1 MMTHASLFSGIGG
14 AEVAAAWMGWRNV
27 FHCEIQEFPRK
38 VLDFWFPNAESYDD
52 ITKTD
57 FKKWGGAESTFS
69 REDSHASL
77 SRSQDEERE
86 RAITATSGR
95 RCIGQSQRL
104 TPLGSLVKMLLESP
118 RWWSPAKRLTWVAR
132 PTFSRRTIYI
142 ERKAG
147 SPLSASAKTSKPQDT
162 KSSRLLYQLV
172 PSEHPTA
179 ETGSGL
185 LPTVQTQG
193 LKRCGKDGKTEFYP
207 MEMLPTPTASD
218 KGSGRINKS
227 PSPGAKERPTLAMA
241 AKIGLLPTP
250 MSSEISHTNRVKE
263 LKAAGAT
270 DFQSRANGA
279 KRPNGLMDFLEFH
292 DLLPTPNAVEGT
304 KYTHKLNPK
313 SQMGRSLTAL
323 AVNGLIPTP
332 AARDY
337 KGNTITTTRRRKGQ
351 FTRWGEMLPDF
362 ITRLQEEQTGDLK
375 ASPQLNPLFVEE
387 MMGFPL
393 GWTTY
398 PFLSENGD
406 SKA

>member
-14 AEVAAAWMGWRNV
+14 AEVAAARMGWRNV
-27 FHCEIQEFPRK
+27 FHCEIQDFPRK
-38 VLDFWFPNAESYDD
+38 VLDFWFPNAESYED

-57 FKKWGGAESTFS
+57 FKKWGAESTFS
-69 REDSHASL
+69 QEDFHASL
-77 SRSQDEERE
+77 SRSQEEERE
-86 RAITATSGR
+86 RAITATSGK
-95 RCIGQSQRL
+95 RCIGQSERL
-104 TPLGSLVKMLLESP
+104 TPLGSLVKMLLDSP

-147 SPLSASAKTSKPQDT
+147 SPSSASAKTSKPQDT

-172 PSEHPTA
+172 PSEHPTE

-193 LKRCGKDGKTEFYP
+193 LKRCSKEGKTEFYP
-207 MEMLPTPTASD
+207 MEMLLTPTATD
-218 KGSGRINKS
+218 MGSGRTNKS
-227 PSPGAKERPTLAMA
+227 PTPGAKERPTLAKA

-250 MSSEISHTNRVKE
+250 MNSEISHTNRVKE

-270 DFQSRANGA
+270 DFQSRTNGA
-279 KRPNGLMDFLEFH
+279 KRPNGLMDFMEFH
-292 DLLPTPNAVEGT
+292 DLLPTPNAVEAT

-323 AVNGLIPTP
+323 AVNGLMPTP
-332 AARDY
+332 SARDY

-362 ITRLQEEQTGDLK
+362 ITRLQEEQTGDSK

-398 PFLSENGD
+398 PFLSEDGD
-406 SKA
+406 NKA

>member
-38 VLDFWFPNAESYDD
+38 VLDFWFPNAESYED

-57 FKKWGGAESTFS
+57 FTKWGAKSTFS
-69 REDSHASL
+69 QEASPASL
-77 SRSQDEERE
+77 SRSQEEERE

-95 RCIGQSQRL
+95 RCIGQSKRL
-104 TPLGSLVKMLLESP
+104 SPLGSLVKMLLESQ
-118 RWWSPAKRLTWVAR
+118 RWWSPAKRLTWVAK

-147 SPLSASAKTSKPQDT
+147 SPSSASAKTSKPQDT

-193 LKRCGKDGKTEFYP
+193 LKRCSKEGKTEFYP
-207 MEMLPTPTASD
+207 TEMLPTPTATD
-218 KGSGRINKS
+218 MGSGRTNKS
-227 PSPGAKERPTLAMA
+227 PTAGAKERPTLAKA

-250 MSSEISHTNRVKE
+250 MSSEISHTKRVQE
-263 LKAAGAT
+263 LKKAGAT

-279 KRPNGLMDFLEFH
+279 KRPNGLMEFMEFH
-292 DLLPTPNAVEGT
+292 DLLPTPNAVEAT

-323 AVNGLIPTP
+323 AVNGLMPTP
-332 AARDY
+332 SARDY

-362 ITRLQEEQTGDLK
+362 ITRLQEEQTGDSK

-398 PFLSENGD
+398 PFLSEDGD
-406 SKA
+406 NKA

>member
-1 MMTHASLFSGIGG
+1 MGG
-14 AEVAAAWMGWRNV
+14 AKSM
-27 FHCEIQEFPRK
+27 FSQEASP
-38 VLDFWFPNAESYDD
+38 
-52 ITKTD
+52 
-57 FKKWGGAESTFS
+57 
-69 REDSHASL
+69 ASL
-77 SRSQDEERE
+77 SASQVEERE
-86 RAITATSGR
+86 RKTTATSGK
-95 RCIGQSQRL
+95 RCIGQSERL
-104 TPLGSLVKMLLESP
+104 TPLGSLVKMLLESQ

-132 PTFSRRTIYI
+132 PTFSSRTTFI

-147 SPLSASAKTSKPQDT
+147 SPLSASAKTSKPKDT

-172 PSEHPTA
+172 PSERPTE

-193 LKRCGKDGKTEFYP
+193 LKRCNKEGKTEFYP
-207 MEMLPTPTASD
+207 TDMLPTPTAID
-218 KGSGRINKS
+218 MGSGRTNKS
-227 PSPGAKERPTLAMA
+227 ASPGVAERTTLAKA
-241 AKIGLLPTP
+241 ARIGLLPTP
-250 MSSEISHTNRVKE
+250 MSSEISHTKRVQE
-263 LKAAGAT
+263 LKAAGAS

-292 DLLPTPNAVEGT
+292 ELLPTPNAVEGT
-304 KYTHKLNPK
+304 KYTHKYNPN

-362 ITRLQEEQTGDLK
+362 ITRLQEERTGDSK

-387 MMGFPL
+387 MMGFPF
-393 GWTTY
+393 GWTIY
-398 PFLSENGD
+398 PFLSESGD